1 MLLLCF
7 CLLFTGCTAA
17 KMREYYAKEEN
28 YVNASGIVTH
38 ISYNED
44 KSALYL
50 AFSDL
55 SPEFSDNSFKI
66 VGDNLPIVQEMGIDE
81 KIKIGDSVDFI
92 TAGRYFGDGYVMPIV
107 GISAAG
113 ETLLTFEDGV
123 ANLLAWLGSSGNG

>member
-1 MLLLCF
+1 
-7 CLLFTGCTAA
+7 
-17 KMREYYAKEEN
+17 MRKYYAEEEN

-38 ISYNED
+38 FSYNED

-66 VGDNLPIVQEMGIDE
+66 VGDNLTIVQEKGIDE

-107 GISAAG
+107 GISSAG